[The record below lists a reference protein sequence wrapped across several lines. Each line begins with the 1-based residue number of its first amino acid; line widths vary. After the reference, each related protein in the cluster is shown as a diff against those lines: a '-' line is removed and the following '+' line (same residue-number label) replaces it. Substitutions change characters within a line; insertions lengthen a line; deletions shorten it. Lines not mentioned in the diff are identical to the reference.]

1 LWSEPWHLAAGL
13 VNGRVDLPSEGNSP
27 TIAGVKTELVLYHF
41 VDGRLFRITVLFD
54 TEAIHLIREAIV
66 TKHGLPTSETKEPV
80 EIAWQ
85 NAVSTIRLVRGMMRP
100 KKASMLVLMHH
111 ELQKSAEGRMPR
123 RVDDI

>member
-1 LWSEPWHLAAGL
+1 M
-13 VNGRVDLPSEGNSP
+13 PSEGNSP

-100 KKASMLVLMHH
+100 KKRRCWCSCTM
-111 ELQKSAEGRMPR
+111 SCRNRPR
-123 RVDDI
+123 VGCRGGWMIFHARANRG